1 MDNNSN
7 RRFYGMLGFAMRA
20 GKVLF
25 GTDTVCK
32 KMSVRGAVRLV
43 IVASDASAS
52 TKKKMTNKSEFYSI
66 PVIVAQADSGEL
78 GRLLG
83 KSFAAC
89 VLGISDEKF
98 AEEIRKAHA
107 ESDSDGQREQTIQ
120 RKEVSDSGNR

>member
-1 MDNNSN
+1 
-7 RRFYGMLGFAMRA
+7 MLGFAMRA

-43 IVASDASAS
+43 IVASDASAG
-52 TKKKMTNKSEFYSI
+52 TKKKLLTKSDFYSI
-66 PVIVAQADSGEL
+66 PAIVSEADSGEL

-83 KSFAAC
+83 KTFAAC
-89 VLGISDEKF
+89 VIGISDEKF

-107 ESDSDGQREQTIQ
+107 EIDSDGQREQTIE